1 MDMPI
6 IEFIGYTVATICI
19 VVAVVLALGSVLKGD
34 NVEKI
39 KFENGYCSAACR
51 TWFCCQDCDIKAYC
65 SNHCKYAMKKS
76 KCKFFREEESH
87 E

>member
-19 VVAVVLALGSVLKGD
+19 VVAVVLALGSVLKGE

-51 TWFCCQDCDIKAYC
+51 TWFCCQDCDFKEYC
-65 SNHCKYAMKKS
+65 NNHCKYALEKS
-76 KCKFFREEESH
+76 ECKYFEKEEEH